1 MKIDLHLHSIA
12 SKKNGDSIKW
22 PGLKEVAKIIN
33 QHKYQM
39 VSFTDHSTF
48 DWKQYVDFR
57 NYLNKKITI
66 LPGIEINIITDRGKI
81 GNILYIFREDL
92 TIKKLKKISD
102 ICTKKL
108 KKNGITHNQA
118 MNLFNDFDLIIIPH
132 VGKSNH
138 LEISDLNKIKYDAF
152 ETTNLKHSNL
162 KKVTK
167 KLKSSIVAFSDT
179 HTWNSFPRH
188 DKLITEIDLE
198 QKTFDSLKKKLK
210 QNQKYI
216 KEKHD

>member
-22 PGLKEVAKIIN
+22 PGLKEVAKIVN
-33 QHKYQM
+33 KHKYQM
-39 VSFTDHSTF
+39 ISFTDHNTF

-57 NYLNKKITI
+57 NYLNNKIII
-66 LPGIEINIITDRGKI
+66 LPGIEVNIITDRGEI

-92 TIKKLKKISD
+92 NITKLKKISD
-102 ICTKKL
+102 ICIKKL
-108 KKNGITHNQA
+108 KKNGITHEQA

-132 VGKSNH
+132 VGKSNY
-138 LEISDLNKIKYDAF
+138 LQISDLNKIKYDAF
-152 ETTNLKHSNL
+152 EITNFKHRNY
-162 KKVTK
+162 KKVIK
-167 KLKSSIVAFSDT
+167 KLKSSVVAFSDT

-216 KEKHD
+216 RGKHD